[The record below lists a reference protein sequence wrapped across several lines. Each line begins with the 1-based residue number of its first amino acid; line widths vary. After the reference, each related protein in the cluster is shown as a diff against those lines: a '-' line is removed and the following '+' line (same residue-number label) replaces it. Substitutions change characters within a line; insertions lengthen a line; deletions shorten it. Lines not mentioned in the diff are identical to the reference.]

1 VVEAKARLS
10 GGDVSK
16 WARRIKDARWRRR
29 LAARHVPGPFL
40 VYVFAIRLDRSALE
54 EAEREGIGLLTGQGE
69 RIPPKG
75 LIGDEGS

>member
-1 VVEAKARLS
+1 
-10 GGDVSK
+10 
-16 WARRIKDARWRRR
+16 
-29 LAARHVPGPFL
+29 

-75 LIGDEGS
+75 LIGDETG